1 MSLIVET
8 GSGSSTSESYLSEA
22 DADTYHSNFGN
33 TAWALLASA
42 DKEIALRKATRYID
56 TKFSGDWYGKRTN
69 SSQALDW
76 PRAYVRDN
84 DGYYLNSNEMPS
96 ALLDATAILA
106 LLASTEDIYANID
119 ANEGAVTVDEIVV
132 GPIKIN
138 QHFGAGGA
146 TATNVYRLADDM
158 LAQFVSQG
166 GSLDRG

>member
-1 MSLIVET
+1 MSLEVET
-8 GSGSSTSESYLSEA
+8 GSGSSIAESYLSEA

-33 TAWALLASA
+33 TAWAALASA

-56 TKFSGDWYGKRTN
+56 AKFSGDWYGKRTN

-84 DGYYLNSNEMPS
+84 DGYYLNSNAMPND
-96 ALLDATAILA
+96 LKNATAILA

-119 ANEGAVTVDEIVV
+119 ANEGAMTVDEIVV

-138 QHFGAGGA
+138 QHFAEGQSSAFK
-146 TATNVYRLADDM
+146 VYRLADDL
-158 LAQFVSQG
+158 LAQFVSPG